1 MVQIYRVPIFS
12 LNWNLS
18 ISETNFKI
26 NYSCFKKELLLVR
39 GAL

>member
-1 MVQIYRVPIFS
+1 MVQIYRVPIFI
-12 LNWNLS
+12 LNWNL
-18 ISETNFKI
+18 SETNFKI